1 MKTKKVFMSDS
12 DRDYLLDRLEEI
24 LHDNHCQQYRDQ
36 ICEAFSKYMV
46 IETNSISKPFD
57 LEAAKAGKPVCT
69 RDGKKVRI
77 VCFDKVGAYPIIALV
92 QEVGMETCHFYSQD
106 GKCADCGNEY
116 DLMML
121 CEKKKGYVNIYSNMI
136 HDTLEDADRARED
149 VNDSNYIETLEVEWE
164 G

>member
-12 DRDYLLDRLEEI
+12 DRDYLLDRLEDI
-24 LHDNHCQQYRDQ
+24 LHDNHCLEYKDE
-36 ICEAFSKYMV
+36 ICNSLCKY
-46 IETNSISKPFD
+46 ITSDNRELKPFD
-57 LEAAKAGKPVCT
+57 LESVKAGKPVCT

-106 GKCADCGNEY
+106 GKCADCENEY

-136 HDTLEDADRARED
+136 HNTLENADKVRKRI
-149 VNDSNYIETLEVEWE
+149 NNSNYMYTLEVEWE
-164 G
+164 E

>member
-1 MKTKKVFMSDS
+1 MKMKKVFMSDG
-12 DRDYLLDRLEEI
+12 DRDYLLDRLEDI
-24 LHDNHCQQYRDQ
+24 LHDNHCLEHKDE
-36 ICEAFSKYMV
+36 ICNSLCKY
-46 IETNSISKPFD
+46 ITSNNKELKPFN
-57 LEAAKAGKPVCT
+57 LETVREGKPVCT
-69 RDGKKVRI
+69 RDGKKARV
-77 VCFDKVGAYPIIALV
+77 VCFDKVGVYPVIALV

-121 CEKKKGYVNIYSNMI
+121 REKKKGYVNIYSNMI

-149 VNDSNYIETLEVEWE
+149 VNDSNYIDTLEVEWE